1 MCLEASLEVSNFKVA
16 REVVG
21 RGSSDAESHL
31 EGNLAREREGRAG
44 RGVKYLPA
52 RLSCIG
58 CRQKTRHFARD
69 RG

>member
-1 MCLEASLEVSNFKVA
+1 ME

-31 EGNLAREREGRAG
+31 AMEKEGRGG

-58 CRQKTRHFARD
+58 CRQKTRHFAPD
-69 RG
+69 RV